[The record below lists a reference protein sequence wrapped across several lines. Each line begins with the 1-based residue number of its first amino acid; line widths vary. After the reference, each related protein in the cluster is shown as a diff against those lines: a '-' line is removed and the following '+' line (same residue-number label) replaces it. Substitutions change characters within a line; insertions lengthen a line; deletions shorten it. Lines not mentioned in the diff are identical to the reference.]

1 MNFFYR
7 NVLAFTVS
15 ALAWGVNT
23 LAAPVPTPAAGDVFV
38 GFRAADGQG
47 AASSYLIKIGPD
59 TTFRN
64 AAEGAVFEVAGLGNI
79 GADLA
84 AAFGSNWHS
93 RNDLYWGI
101 FASRLSVNSSVY
113 ASRAR
118 INGQPAEPWA
128 ALGQNSRNAT
138 AQTIV
143 DVIFGLGGGGYTG
156 SEATANSPVAAF
168 QPNSP
173 SESSYS
179 KQVATLGTS
188 DFGSL
193 SQWSSIEA
201 SFAEG
206 AAAAALDFFRIGS
219 TGSALV
225 GTFSINASGAV
236 QFAAPSPAGNQDADG
251 DGFSDV
257 IEALAGTN
265 PANASSV
272 PQTIVT
278 AVENGF
284 RIQSAAAAANQT
296 YRLEHSP
303 SLANA
308 TWTVIATHE
317 TGAGAAVLDFVDT
330 DAARRALGAG
340 YYRVRYGS

>member
-1 MNFFYR
+1 MNFFHR
-7 NVLAFTVS
+7 TVLAFTGL
-15 ALAWGVNT
+15 ALAWSGSST
-23 LAAPVPTPAAGDVFV
+23 AAPVPVPASGDVFV
-38 GFRAADGQG
+38 GFRAADGEG

-59 TTFRN
+59 LTFRN
-64 AAEGAVFEVAGLGNI
+64 AEEGAVFAVAGLGNI

-84 AAFGSNWHS
+84 GAFGANWHS

-118 INGQPAEPWA
+118 INGQPAEPWP

-138 AQTIV
+138 AQTVI
-143 DVIFGLGGGGYTG
+143 DVTLGLGGYDG
-156 SEATANSPVAAF
+156 SEATANSPVATF
-168 QPNSP
+168 QLNSS

-179 KQVATLGTS
+179 KQVATPGTS

-193 SQWSSIEA
+193 SQWTSIEA
-201 SFAEG
+201 SFAQG
-206 AAAAALDFFRIGS
+206 AAGAALDFFRIGS

-225 GTFSINASGAV
+225 GTFTIDATGAIR
-236 QFAAPSPAGNQDADG
+236 FAAPSAASNQDSDQ
-251 DGFSDV
+251 DGFADA

-265 PANASSV
+265 PANPNSF

-284 RIQSAAAAANQT
+284 RIQSNAAAANQT
-296 YRLEHSP
+296 YRLEYSP
-303 SLANA
+303 SLGNGA
-308 TWTVIATHE
+308 WTVITTHE